1 MVIINIFFYEST
13 DPTVKMILC
22 RILSKVENIEN
33 MLSKYHKDDD
43 KSAILDKTF
52 LSKFPI
58 KNAEEFLMVE
68 TCILNEPDFVLKLVF
83 IEILTNVLAITY
95 II

>member
-1 MVIINIFFYEST
+1 MVNILFYKST

-22 RILSKVENIEN
+22 SILSKVENIEKK
-33 MLSKYHKDDD
+33 LSKYLKDDN
-43 KSAILDKTF
+43 KSAVLDKTF

-58 KNAEEFLMVE
+58 NNAEEFLMVE
-68 TCILNEPDFVLKLVF
+68 TCILNEPEFISKLVF
-83 IEILTNVLAITY
+83 IEIFTNVFAITY